1 VKGLEHRTNYVW
13 GALAAESA
21 DIEALAVF
29 PDLRRAYD
37 EGFIDPR
44 VIGRF
49 ALDDVEASAQG
60 AVLESMKERNPPIDD
75 VAEATSWWARFGT
88 LASHRRA
95 EELAMAAP
103 RDFDDAA
110 PVEPYRASPKVG
122 RNEPCPCGSGKK
134 FKKCCGG

>member
-1 VKGLEHRTNYVW
+1 VW

-110 PVEPYRASPKVG
+110 PVEPYRAPPKVG